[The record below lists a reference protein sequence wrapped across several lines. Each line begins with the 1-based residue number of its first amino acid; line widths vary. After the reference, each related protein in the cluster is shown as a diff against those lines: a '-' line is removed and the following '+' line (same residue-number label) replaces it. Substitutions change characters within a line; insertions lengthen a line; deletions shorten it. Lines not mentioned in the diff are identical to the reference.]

1 MRLLKIFTVVGKE
14 EMILKKMF
22 FLYGVLMVLDTKV
35 YSNKNEKSVKLFN
48 FYKQFENMLLN
59 YSEQRKGIIEERR
72 QETFETKTDMKWAYR
87 GR

>member
-1 MRLLKIFTVVGKE
+1 M
-14 EMILKKMF
+14 KKMF

-35 YSNKNEKSVKLFN
+35 YSNKNEKSVKLLN

-59 YSEQRKGIIEERR
+59 YSEQRKGSMEDRR

>member
-1 MRLLKIFTVVGKE
+1 
-14 EMILKKMF
+14 MILKKMF

-59 YSEQRKGIIEERR
+59 YSEQRKGSMEDRR

>member
-1 MRLLKIFTVVGKE
+1 M
-14 EMILKKMF
+14 KKMF

-35 YSNKNEKSVKLFN
+35 YSNKNEKSVK
-48 FYKQFENMLLN
+48 QFENMLLN
-59 YSEQRKGIIEERR
+59 YSEQRKGSMEDRR